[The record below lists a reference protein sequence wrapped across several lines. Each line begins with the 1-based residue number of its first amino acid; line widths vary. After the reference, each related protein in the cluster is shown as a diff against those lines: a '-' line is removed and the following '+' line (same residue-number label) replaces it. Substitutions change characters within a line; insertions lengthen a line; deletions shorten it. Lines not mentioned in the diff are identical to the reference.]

1 MLNKLQL
8 NSLVASVLLL
18 PTLVINTQ
26 KANAHP
32 LDFTFHNS
40 TSFPVYE
47 LYVSSSNVDNWEEDV
62 LAEDIL
68 PGNQSTHIN
77 FSGDPGNCLF
87 DIKAVFKDGS
97 YMEDY
102 GIDLCNISEVSL

>member
-1 MLNKLQL
+1 MLNKIRL

-18 PTLVINTQ
+18 PALAVTAQ

-32 LDFTFHNS
+32 LDFTFKNS
-40 TSFPVYE
+40 TNYPVYE
-47 LYVSSSNVDNWEEDV
+47 LYVSSNNTDSWEEDV

-68 PGNQSTHIN
+68 PANHSTRIN
-77 FSGDPGNCLF
+77 FSGDPGSCLF

-97 YMEDY
+97 SMEDY
-102 GIDLCNISEVSL
+102 EIDLCTVSNVTL